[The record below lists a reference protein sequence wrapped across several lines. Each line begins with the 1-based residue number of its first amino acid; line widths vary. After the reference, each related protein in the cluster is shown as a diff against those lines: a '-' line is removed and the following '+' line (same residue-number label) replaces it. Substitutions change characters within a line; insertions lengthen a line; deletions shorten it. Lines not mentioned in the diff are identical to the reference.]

1 MDTINI
7 GQAGLG
13 HLLERWSDIKLFL
26 LCSQTNTFQ
35 AILAVSGDQTFIIYL
50 YADNLIQ
57 WSQSG
62 RALAG
67 YNAGDGIA
75 SYTIPGSLTEEII
88 NIDSTT
94 NVGVPGMWVFR
105 VDQEQ
110 LILPRCDDNFL
121 GMKNIFVL

>member
-1 MDTINI
+1 MLDTINI
-7 GQAGLG
+7 GKTGLG
-13 HLLERWSDIKLFL
+13 HLLEHWSDIQLFL
-26 LCSQTNTFQ
+26 FYSQTNTFQ

-57 WSQSG
+57 WSHSG

-67 YNAGDGIA
+67 YNAGDGIV

-110 LILPRCDDNFL
+110 LTLPPCHDTYL
-121 GMKNIFVL
+121 GMKS